1 MVEISIVDLQN
12 KFDTLPENLRWAIMA
27 ADVDEN
33 ITEIGRMFN
42 LNVEQMGQLSLET
55 HGVLYGYTHPDKF
68 EESVKASMQ
77 LPDDKN
83 KAIVNAVNDKI
94 LKNIREQLMALTEA
108 KSDDVGSPDAS
119 TEAFRDKETTK
130 EDKKDTEILGN
141 AGIEIMPEEITA
153 PRKEGVP
160 VKDSTVLGGVGI
172 EIMPEKITTPNP
184 LLNKEGSFEKRSDM
198 LSDVENPE
206 LINKVQPSFSAQKLS
221 SSYNI
226 PPAKTDYSLP
236 SMSKN
241 NSTSAT
247 PSTPSSKID
256 PYREIPE

>member
-1 MVEISIVDLQN
+1 MIEISIVDLQE

-27 ADVDEN
+27 ANVNEN
-33 ITEIGRMFN
+33 ITEIGRIFN

-55 HGVLYGYTHPDKF
+55 HGVMYGYTHPDKF

-77 LPDDKN
+77 LPDDKT
-83 KAIVNAVNDKI
+83 KEIVNAVNEKI
-94 LKNIREQLMALTEA
+94 LKNIREQLMSLTET

-119 TEAFRDKETTK
+119 IEAFSDKETTK

-153 PRKEGVP
+153 PRKEVPP
-160 VKDSTVLGGVGI
+160 VKDPGILSGAGI
-172 EIMPEKITTPNP
+172 EITTSTPIINRGE
-184 LLNKEGSFEKRSDM
+184 NMEKRNEM
-198 LSDVENPE
+198 LSDVENPD
-206 LINKVQPSFSAQKLS
+206 LINKVQSSFSAQKLS
-221 SSYNI
+221 NSYNI
-226 PPAKTDYSLP
+226 PPVKTDHSLP

-241 NSTSAT
+241 NDSNSTNTAT
-247 PSTPSSKID
+247 PNRID